1 MSSSPSGSRM
11 SVDILDE
18 LQLFAAQNLE
28 KLEVNKYY
36 EVIRELGKGTYG
48 QVDLVVHK
56 IRGTKMA
63 LKFLKKKSTKLKSF
77 LREYSISLYLSPCP
91 FIISMLGIAFE
102 TEDHYV
108 FAQEYALAGDL
119 FDIIP
124 PQVGL
129 PESVAKRCIHQVAF
143 ALDYLH
149 CKNLVHRD
157 IKPENILIFDKEC
170 RKVKLSDFGMT
181 RRAGS
186 PVKRVSGTIPYTAP
200 ELCDPGRHEGFRVDS
215 SADVWAFGVLLFCAL
230 TGNFPWEKALPSDA
244 FYEEFAR
251 WQRRRGG
258 PGPAPSQWRRFSEE
272 ALRMFRQLLALEQER
287 RCSVK
292 DVFAHFGHRWM
303 LDGEG
308 GGPGGGGCHQVALAS
323 SEEEEDDE
331 LLVDRMKQ
339 QTLSPAAGGAKNG
352 EAEAGLAASHHFAS
366 VSTSS
371 STSSTNSY
379 ERVPRDSTTN
389 GRILVTTPIEI
400 CV

>member
-1 MSSSPSGSRM
+1 MSSSPVGSRV
-11 SVDILDE
+11 SVDILEE
-18 LQLFAAQNLE
+18 LQVFAAQNLE
-28 KLEVNKYY
+28 KVEVNKYY

-48 QVDLVVHK
+48 KVDLVIHK

-63 LKFLKKKSTKLKSF
+63 LKFLKKKTTKLKSF

-91 FIISMLGIAFE
+91 FIINMFGIAFE
-102 TEDHYV
+102 TEDYYV

-129 PESVAKRCIHQVAF
+129 TEPVAKRCVHQVAI

-149 CKNLVHRD
+149 CKKLVHRD
-157 IKPENILIFDKEC
+157 IKPENVLIFDREC

-200 ELCDPGRHEGFRVDS
+200 ELCDAAARDGFRVDYGT
-215 SADVWAFGVLLFCAL
+215 DVWAFGVLLFCML
-230 TGNFPWEKALPSDA
+230 TGNFPWEKAMPSDA

-251 WQRRRGG
+251 WQWRRTTVV
-258 PGPAPSQWRRFSEE
+258 PSQWRRFSDG
-272 ALRMFRQLLALEQER
+272 ALQMFRKLLALEPER
-287 RCSVK
+287 RCQVK
-292 DVFAHFGHRWM
+292 EVFVHFGHHWM

-308 GGPGGGGCHQVALAS
+308 GSSHHQGTLSSS
-323 SEEEEDDE
+323 SEEEEE

-339 QTLSPAAGGAKNG
+339 QTLSPEGGGAKNG
-352 EAEAGLAASHHFAS
+352 AAEAGTAAAHHFTS
-366 VSTSS
+366 VSTNSS
-371 STSSTNSY
+371 VSSTNSY
-379 ERVPRDSTTN
+379 ERVPRDNAAN